1 MKLYQ
6 AKVLNTCP
14 RRVTIY
20 MAEKGIDCEIVTV
33 DMRAGEG
40 KSPAY
45 LAKHPAGT
53 VPVLELDDGS
63 FLPDSAAIVEYLEEL
78 YPDPPML
85 GRSIEERAQIRATE
99 RMATEFLI
107 RNGVWLVNSDPSVK
121 IRRPEYVQ
129 YPDAATFIATSRDNL
144 LKALEQRIGD
154 SSFLVGE
161 SPTVADCALFAALDT
176 AKRLSNYALPDTCPK
191 LQAWFARFSER
202 PSAAYP
208 DWAVAAQPADQ

>member
-20 MAEKGIDCEIVTV
+20 MAEKGISCEIVTV

-40 KSPAY
+40 KSPAH
-45 LAKHPAGT
+45 LARHPAGT

-63 FLPDSAAIVEYLEEL
+63 FLPDSAAIVEYLEER

-85 GRSIEERAQIRATE
+85 GRTIEERAQIRATE
-99 RMATEFLI
+99 RMATEFQI
-107 RNGVWLVNSDPSVK
+107 RNGVWVVNSDPSVK
-121 IRRPEYVQ
+121 IRRPDYVQ
-129 YPDAATFIATSRDNL
+129 YPDAATFIATSRDTL
-144 LKALEQRIGD
+144 LKALEGRIGD

-161 SPTVADCALFAALDT
+161 TPTVADCALFAALDT
-176 AKRLSNYALPDTCPK
+176 ARRLSSYALPDMCPR
-191 LQAWFARFSER
+191 LQGWFERFGAR

-208 DWAVAAQPADQ
+208 DWAVTAAAAA